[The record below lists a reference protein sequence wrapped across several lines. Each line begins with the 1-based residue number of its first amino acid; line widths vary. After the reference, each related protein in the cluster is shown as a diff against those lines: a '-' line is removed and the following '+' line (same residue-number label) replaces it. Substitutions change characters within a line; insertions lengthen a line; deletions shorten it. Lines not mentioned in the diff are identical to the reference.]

1 MLRREGFS
9 SELSST
15 STVIPIDSSDAAG
28 KPDRPPSIVI
38 LTWSIGT
45 LQELFSIYPEA
56 KARFRGSIGTA
67 QLNKCIKGA
76 DFQVKKERFLIYAYL
91 LKNYAD
97 LKAREH
103 RSFRNA
109 VFVNRDK
116 RKTLELLKTFSKGKG
131 LKITPLNEES
141 REEAMWRDSHDYAT
155 SISDRSFLSYLNTI
169 LATNFL
175 HATAAECEK
184 SAYDC
189 FTTQIDSLVSEISA
203 QIHSIHREEGIKQM
217 QCVKN
222 AEERELE
229 TSRATFVQNIADFCR
244 ERSRSY
250 AAHSS
255 GVEQVV

>member
-1 MLRREGFS
+1 VQQNSIKASKEPT
-9 SELSST
+9 LSSKR
-15 STVIPIDSSDAAG
+15 SGS
-28 KPDRPPSIVI
+28 
-38 LTWSIGT
+38 WSYT
-45 LQELFSIYPEA
+45 
-56 KARFRGSIGTA
+56 T
-67 QLNKCIKGA
+67 
-76 DFQVKKERFLIYAYL
+76 L
-91 LKNYAD
+91 LKNYKGLNA
-97 LKAREH
+97 KQI
-103 RSFRNA
+103 RSLGDA
-109 VFVNRDK
+109 VLVSGDK
-116 RKTLELLKTFSKGKG
+116 QKTLGILKSFSKGKG